1 MSSASRPKQ
10 VIVEKRSIEKLKNAN
25 EQTNSIANKLVLN
38 SMMMTNIIEKK
49 LHSPV
54 PANICI
60 YKVSDKA
67 SDIWSIFE
75 NDMATKLWQ
84 IQFDH
89 DVRHGIFFQLGH
101 ALTEYLKQKSKKS
114 KNTRRTEMS

>member
-1 MSSASRPKQ
+1 
-10 VIVEKRSIEKLKNAN
+10 
-25 EQTNSIANKLVLN
+25 
-38 SMMMTNIIEKK
+38 MMMTNITEKK
-49 LHSPV
+49 LHIPV

-75 NDMATKLWQ
+75 NDIATKLWQ

-89 DVRHGIFFQLGH
+89 DVRHSIFFQLGH
-101 ALTEYLKQKSKKS
+101 VLTEYLKQKSKKS
-114 KNTRRTEMS
+114 KDYPKDRDELMNKGGIKLVFSRNDDIDKVGSKTNDGCF